1 MLLTTE
7 ADNMQTCSQI
17 PVIKPGLLFAFLCFS
32 IGFTQL
38 GWADSAVE
46 RLFWDKV
53 PLRII
58 LPVGRE
64 RLVTFPGEV
73 RVGIPQPLTG
83 KLRTQSHAGTVYW
96 MAKEAFEPQRIQ
108 VRDLDG
114 QGSVLIDLSA
124 GQTPGLPDHPIEV
137 LFKPGQRSA
146 VDGLLNADADSIAST
161 SSHKKAKPVK
171 NPKTAGLVA
180 LTRFAAQQLYAPARL
195 LKATPAIQRVSVG
208 QTPIEHL
215 LHGESV
221 IATPIAGWRSGGLY
235 VTAVEVK
242 NTGPDFIDLDP
253 RLLRGRWRAA
263 TFQHTR
269 LHPAGSEAD
278 TSAVYL
284 VSDRPF
290 HEAL

>member
-1 MLLTTE
+1 MPLTTE
-7 ADNMQTCSQI
+7 ADNMQTRSQ
-17 PVIKPGLLFAFLCFS
+17 PSLVKPGLLFPFLCFS
-32 IGFTQL
+32 IGFIQS
-38 GWADSAVE
+38 GWADTAVE

-53 PLRII
+53 PLRIT

-73 RVGIPQPLTG
+73 RVGIPQPLMG

-96 MAKEAFEPQRIQ
+96 LAKEAFEPLRIE

-124 GQTPGLPDHPIEV
+124 EQTPDLPDNPIEV
-137 LFKPGQRSA
+137 LFRPGQRSA
-146 VDGLLNADADSIAST
+146 SEGLLSADADSIALVSNQ
-161 SSHKKAKPVK
+161 KAKPGK
-171 NPKTAGLVA
+171 NPKTAGLVT
-180 LTRFAAQQLYAPARL
+180 LIRFAAQQLYAPARL

-215 LHGESV
+215 LRGESV
-221 IATPIAGWRSGGLY
+221 IATPIAGWRSGRLY
-235 VTAVEVK
+235 VTALELK
-242 NTGPDFIDLDP
+242 NAGPDFVDLDP